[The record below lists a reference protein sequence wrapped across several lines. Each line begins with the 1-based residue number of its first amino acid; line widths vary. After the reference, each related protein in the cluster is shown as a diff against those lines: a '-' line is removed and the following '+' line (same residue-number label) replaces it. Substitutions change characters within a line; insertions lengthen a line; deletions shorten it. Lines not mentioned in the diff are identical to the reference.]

1 MASALLSQ
9 KLCLRLDRGEFMI
22 TIKDNIIK
30 LEQKKRCDQ
39 VASLHEHVAYSELVS
54 HRILDKTGLRQ
65 QSTFADGTCVEVDFS
80 KGTYKITVNG

>member
-1 MASALLSQ
+1 MGVCQDGTDGAFGAGS
-9 KLCLRLDRGEFMI
+9 DFTEE
-22 TIKDNIIK
+22 
-30 LEQKKRCDQ
+30 EQKKRCDQ
-39 VASLHEHVAYSELVS
+39 VASLLEHVAYSELVS